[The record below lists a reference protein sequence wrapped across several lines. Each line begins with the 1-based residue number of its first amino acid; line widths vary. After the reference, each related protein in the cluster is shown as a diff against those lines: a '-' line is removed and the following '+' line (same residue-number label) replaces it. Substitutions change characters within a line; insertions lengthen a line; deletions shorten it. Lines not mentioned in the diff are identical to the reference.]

1 MIKLRTRLAAVL
13 AFAAI
18 AVSWM
23 VASPAQA
30 ATVGVAVR
38 VGGYWCPSGW
48 TPYVRGV
55 EVSPNGY
62 NAIYGH
68 WVGWSTSPTV
78 TVTGVPSSGGSA
90 QVVVAYSCKGYWF
103 WQQTTPAPIYG
114 TRWAY
119 GSGYQPTWW
128 F

>member
-1 MIKLRTRLAAVL
+1 MVKLRTRLAALL

-18 AVSWM
+18 AVSWA

-38 VGGYWCPSGW
+38 VGGNWCPSGW

-55 EVSPNGY
+55 EISPSGPNS
-62 NAIYGH
+62 IYGH
-68 WVGWSTSPTV
+68 WIGWSTSPTV
-78 TVTGVPSSGGSA
+78 TVTGVPTTGGGA
-90 QVVVAYSCKGYWF
+90 QVVVAYSCKGFGLWE
-103 WQQTTPAPIYG
+103 QTNPAPISA
-114 TRWAY
+114 TRWVY
-119 GSGYQPTWW
+119 GSGVNPTWW